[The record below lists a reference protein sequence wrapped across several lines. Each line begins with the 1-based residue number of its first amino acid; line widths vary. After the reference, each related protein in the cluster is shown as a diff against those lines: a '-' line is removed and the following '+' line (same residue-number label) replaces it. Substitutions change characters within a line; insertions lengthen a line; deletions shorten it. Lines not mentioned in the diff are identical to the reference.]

1 MSSRV
6 TVGANDMN
14 VDDTTG
20 EDDDPEAESDET
32 EAKEEPKFKKHF
44 EKKQYNVIEN
54 YFEEGKSHSWYLTW
68 HRVSIFI
75 EEPHFHKYW
84 NFAVRDFSFSLDT
97 PDHEKKSDGPE
108 PDDSEDQDET
118 KASDDRIVQAL
129 VEQIEFKEEKPVRRL
144 MTGRGR
150 ILHKTKIGIFNL
162 EEGEKTGGL
171 GLYEEVEIN
180 IYETGAH
187 MGRILY
193 WTDDSLEYEGGD
205 DPYLIIQCHVPVGTL
220 DAIRD
225 EYVSAEGQHIVVHTE
240 LLLWE
245 WDIQAALADPY
256 QARTYHLEENHDSLA
271 IVSSIDVTTEDDQPF
286 DDESPE
292 EPSETR
298 EVIQHLH
305 GIAHIVG
312 GLKWAF
318 WTVGL
323 LIFLAILF
331 TR

>member
-1 MSSRV
+1 
-6 TVGANDMN
+6 MN

-44 EKKQYNVIEN
+44 EKKQYNVIED
-54 YFEEGKSHSWYLTW
+54 YFEEGKSVPWYLRW
-68 HRVSIFI
+68 HLVSIII
-75 EEPHFHKYW
+75 EEPHFYKHW
-84 NFAVRDFSFSLDT
+84 GFAFRDISFSLDT

-118 KASDDRIVQAL
+118 KASDDRIVQAI
-129 VEQIEFKEEKPVRRL
+129 VEQIEFKEEKPFRRL
-144 MTGRGR
+144 TGRGR
-150 ILHKTKIGIFNL
+150 ILDKIKIGLFNL
-162 EEGEKTGGL
+162 EEGEKAGGL

-187 MGRILY
+187 MGRIMY
-193 WTDDSLEYEGGD
+193 WTDDPLEYKGRD
-205 DPYLIIQCHVPVGTL
+205 DPNLIIQCHLPVGTL
-220 DAIRD
+220 DPIRD

-245 WDIQAALADPY
+245 SDVQAMYVDPDQGKHY
-256 QARTYHLEENHDSLA
+256 YLEENHDSLA
-271 IVSSIDVTTEDDQPF
+271 IVYSIDVTTEDDQPF

-305 GIAHIVG
+305 GIAHSVG

-318 WTVGL
+318 WTAGL